1 MWGKGIILIV
11 CQLFPGFAT
20 FVAGLHCAADD
31 MLPMYIDYIKAKKH
45 NDLTTLRAKRWF
57 VIVMK
62 GIYVK
67 RTSWLG

>member
-11 CQLFPGFAT
+11 CQVLPGFAL

-31 MLPMYIDYIKAKKH
+31 MLPMYIDNIKAKKH